1 MHAEANRFSRE
12 LSKYFDS
19 FFSEDNLAAS
29 YVELLLIL
37 KERGE
42 TGQSELAESLHL
54 APSTITRFLA
64 RLEKRGWVEKKA
76 EGRAVRA
83 ALTTTGKR
91 KVKELEKSYM
101 LAKEGLEQI
110 LGNKYVETL
119 KPLLH
124 HGSELMTAAGLN
136 SKEDTR

>member
-29 YVELLLIL
+29 YVELLMIL

-42 TGQSELAESLHL
+42 TGQSELAEALHL

-64 RLEKRGWVEKKA
+64 RLEKREWVEKRA

-83 ALTTTGKR
+83 SLTSAGSR

-101 LAKEGLEQI
+101 LAREGLEQI
-110 LGNKYVETL
+110 LGKSMWR
-119 KPLLH
+119 H
-124 HGSELMTAAGLN
+124 LN
-136 SKEDTR
+136 RCCITDRS